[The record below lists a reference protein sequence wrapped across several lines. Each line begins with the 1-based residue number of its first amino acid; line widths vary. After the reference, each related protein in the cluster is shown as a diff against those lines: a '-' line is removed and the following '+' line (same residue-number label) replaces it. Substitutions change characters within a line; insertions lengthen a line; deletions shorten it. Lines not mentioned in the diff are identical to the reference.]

1 MIKAILQKLFGVKSA
16 PSRPTR
22 KELMDQLDAA
32 AKAKGLP
39 PPDREDLALRRV
51 TPKDL
56 QDGIDAIKSAPAATI
71 KDAAGAEPPEP
82 TARELHAAPPKSA
95 SATDETLIFRRAYDE
110 AIADGATTSQARLDA
125 AQAVEFSRQAQTT
138 KPKKQMSP
146 TIKPEYRA
154 RPATPAA
161 AQTSPTYG
169 TAPLPPTSPPPKSPW
184 GTLAWADELM
194 RHFETLP
201 SPSQQELLRRDDKDF
216 ALAQRLLAWQDN
228 EGAIRLRERART
240 AYSRHISQGVFS

>member
-1 MIKAILQKLFGVKSA
+1 MLSALRKLFGFKPSPERRPRKDLLADLESA
-16 PSRPTR
+16 CDERGVPMPTIMPSMTR
-22 KELMDQLDAA
+22 K
-32 AKAKGLP
+32 
-39 PPDREDLALRRV
+39 DLEEATV
-51 TPKDL
+51 
-56 QDGIDAIKSAPAATI
+56 AIRSAPAATI
-71 KDAAGAEPPEP
+71 AGAAGAEPPEP

-228 EGAIRLRERART
+228 EGAIRLRESSRRADPPFT
-240 AYSRHISQGVFS
+240 TSA